1 MFNPLMHK
9 WRALAVCC
17 SLALSGAALAKE
29 KSILCSLRP

>member
-17 SLALSGAALAKE
+17 SLAVSGRSAGKRE
-29 KSILCSLRP
+29 N